1 MPSRKL
7 TVSYIYVRKRER
19 PYVRL
24 GGKWLA
30 EALGVKPGDQVTV
43 HCVGRHIMITKEDSR

>member
-1 MPSRKL
+1 MTSRKL

-24 GGKWLA
+24 RGKWLA
-30 EALGVKPGDQVTV
+30 EALGVKPGDTV
-43 HCVGRHIMITKEDSR
+43 NLQCSGGRITITKEESR